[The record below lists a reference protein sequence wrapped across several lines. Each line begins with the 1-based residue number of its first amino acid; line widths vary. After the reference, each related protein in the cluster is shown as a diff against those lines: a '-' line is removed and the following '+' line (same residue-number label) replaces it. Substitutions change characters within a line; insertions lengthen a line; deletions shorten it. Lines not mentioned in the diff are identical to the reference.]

1 MSDHLANYLKYLRDN
16 GQYEVADAVE
26 QTTSEVIP
34 EHIGTFSFRDHI
46 TGLLLGNVQSGKTG
60 QMFGIIAGAANAGFD
75 IFVLLTTD
83 ITSLQ
88 EQTLTRA
95 MDAFLAGF
103 EVCGEND
110 FLRFQQNRMRRPII
124 IVLKKNSRVLDTWKN
139 NLASSGFLEGKSIFI
154 IDDEGDAASLNTQ
167 VNKDQIST
175 INRHLLAMRELASGS
190 IYLQVTGTPQAI
202 LLQAEDSN
210 FKPSFVYYFPPGKSY
225 LGGDFFYT
233 TPKSFAVVE
242 TPDDELDILQ
252 NSNGLSEGLEKA
264 LLTFLVTAVHSFEDT
279 SAKVCNF
286 LVHPSVKIYDHQSI
300 HQKVVRYLKEL
311 EEKLS
316 DSKILEKLQN
326 VWQNL
331 QQTKPQLLPLDII
344 LELIPRYLEQTNALV
359 MNSASSDDIA
369 VSKGINIIVGGNSLG
384 RGFTFPALQTVYYCR
399 SAKQP
404 QADTFWQ
411 HCRMFGYDRDPGL
424 MRVFLPSK
432 SLDLFTELNRTNS
445 ALIKQIQTHSID
457 EITLLYPPGIQPTRK
472 NVVDQNLLNV
482 ISGGVSYFPSEPQD
496 TNTGKLDELLKDYQ
510 QQAGEYIEVDS
521 NLLEEILSLTEN
533 LDPEHFSLD
542 GFLNAIK
549 ALALKRPQ
557 HTKGLLVVRRGRKI
571 SKGTG
576 TLLSPDDR
584 RLGEKFSHKT
594 VLTLYRVDASPDRGW
609 YGNDLWIP
617 NINLP
622 SDVVFYKLEEE
633 T

>member
-1 MSDHLANYLKYLRDN
+1 MH
-16 GQYEVADAVE
+16 
-26 QTTSEVIP
+26 
-34 EHIGTFSFRDHI
+34 
-46 TGLLLGNVQSGKTG
+46 
-60 QMFGIIAGAANAGFD
+60 
-75 IFVLLTTD
+75 
-83 ITSLQ
+83 
-88 EQTLTRA
+88 
-95 MDAFLAGF
+95 FLADF

-110 FLRFQQNRMRRPII
+110 FLRFQQNRMRRPVI
-124 IVLKKNSRVLDTWKN
+124 IVLKKNSRVLDSWKN
-139 NLASSGFLEGKSIFI
+139 NLAASEFLEGKSIFI

-175 INRHLLAMRELASGS
+175 INRHLLEMRKLASGS

-210 FKPSFVYYFPPGKSY
+210 FKPSFVHYFPPGKNY

-233 TPKSFAVVE
+233 TPKSFAIIE

-252 NSNGLSEGLEKA
+252 TSDGLSEGLEKA
-264 LLTFLVTAVHSFEDT
+264 LLTFLVTAVYNFEDA

-300 HQKVVRYLKEL
+300 QRKIVRYCDELKT
-311 EEKLS
+311 KLS
-316 DSKILEKLQN
+316 DAKTLKKFQN

-344 LELIPRYLEQTNALV
+344 LDLLPKYLEQTNVLI

-399 SAKQP
+399 SARQP

-411 HCRMFGYDRDPGL
+411 HCRMFGYDRDPLL
-424 MRVFLPSK
+424 MRIFLPSR
-432 SLDLFTELNRTNS
+432 SLKLFTELNRTNS
-445 ALIKQIQTHSID
+445 ALIRQVQNHSID

-472 NVVDQNLLNV
+472 NVIDQDLLNV
-482 ISGGVSYFPSEPQD
+482 ISGGVNYFPSDPQD
-496 TNTGKLDELLKDYQ
+496 TNTSKLDELLKEVIQ
-510 QQAGEYIEVDS
+510 EAGEYTEVETK
-521 NLLEEILSLTEN
+521 LFEEILLLTNN
-533 LDPEHFSLD
+533 LDTEHFSQQA
-542 GFLNAIK
+542 FVNAIK

-557 HTKGLLVVRRGRKI
+557 HTTGLLIVRRGRKI

-584 RLGEKFSHKT
+584 KLGEKFSHRA
-594 VLTLYRVDASPDRGW
+594 VLTLYRVDGSGKGW
-609 YGNDLWIP
+609 QGTDLWIP

-622 SDVVFYKLEEE
+622 SDVIFYKLEEE
-633 T
+633 A